1 MAPDAAQNRLRR
13 RYLDHLARRH
23 DGWSR
28 ACPGQ
33 HLTASSLIVARSGRV
48 LLTLHARL
56 GRWLQTGGHLEAGDV
71 GLGAAARREAS
82 EESGLTSLALDPVPL
97 LLSAHS
103 LPPAMPCARGRPMTH
118 LDVQYLV
125 LVDAVAT
132 PIRSDESTRLGW
144 FDLAEL
150 PEVDDSVRAL
160 VAAAQQRLDVN
171 HTERSGSG
179 EH

>member
-1 MAPDAAQNRLRR
+1 MAPDAVQNRLRR

-28 ACPGQ
+28 ECPRE
-33 HLTASSLIVARSGRV
+33 HLTASSLIVAPPGRA

-56 GRWLQTGGHLEAGDV
+56 GRWLQTGGHLETGDV
-71 GLGAAARREAS
+71 GLGDAARREAG

-103 LPPAMPCARGRPMTH
+103 LPPVMPCARGRPMTH

-125 LVDAVAT
+125 RVDAAAP
-132 PIRSDESTRLGW
+132 PIRSDESTRLAW

-150 PEVDDSVRAL
+150 PKVDDSVRAL

-171 HTERSGSG
+171 HT
-179 EH
+179 